1 MDDEDTRIH
10 SASCPRGDK
19 PNNEESFAAQEGRR
33 SIYKPERFQKSRIY
47 YLVPVRLRFV
57 PWVVYREFP
66 ILYVNPAL
74 LWTCSANSEFLQVLT
89 YIDVSATHV
98 GISEDFSF
106 YLVSIANAGSGIGR
120 IGGGI
125 LADRF
130 GEPSVL
136 NDSAPFMNYLLTTF
150 FLGAVNVMIPSTL
163 VAAALTYAWPFAKS
177 KGDFIAIGIIY
188 GYFNHCSI
196 FIDSFD

>member
-19 PNNEESFAAQEGRR
+19 PNNDESFAAQEGRR

-136 NDSAPFMNYLLTTF
+136 NDSAPFMNNLLTTF
-150 FLGAVNVMIPSTL
+150 F
-163 VAAALTYAWPFAKS
+163 
-177 KGDFIAIGIIY
+177 
-188 GYFNHCSI
+188 
-196 FIDSFD
+196 